1 MTRSEVV
8 ECKLPKGRKWSDKEA
23 IKETSPYCARYGGQ
37 LYYPHGK
44 YCYFYP
50 IGEDLY
56 IKGMFSK
63 VDKSKQEIV
72 DISEKIGA
80 FETSILPYEDCC
92 TVFTPRHPKV
102 RPNLEDVERAQNR
115 FDFEP
120 LLEEAVAQTTLK
132 VFKVE
137 A

>member
-1 MTRSEVV
+1 MVKSEIV
-8 ECKLPKGRKWSDKEA
+8 ECKLPKGRKWSDKEV
-23 IKETSPYCARYGGQ
+23 IKENSPYCARYGGQ

-72 DISEKIGA
+72 NIPVKLTNYKNLTGIEACTLLSEQ
-80 FETSILPYEDCC
+80 
-92 TVFTPRHPKV
+92 VFTESMILSVWNKLGIRIGFTVHV
-102 RPNLEDVERAQNR
+102 
-115 FDFEP
+115 
-120 LLEEAVAQTTLK
+120 LK
-132 VFKVE
+132 DLN
-137 A
+137 